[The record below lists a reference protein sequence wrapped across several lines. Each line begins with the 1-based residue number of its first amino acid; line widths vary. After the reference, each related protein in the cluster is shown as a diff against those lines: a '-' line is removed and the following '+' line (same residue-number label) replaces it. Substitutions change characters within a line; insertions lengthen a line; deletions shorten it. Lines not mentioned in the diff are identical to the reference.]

1 MQLYTSK
8 PFTSNPIKNDGSTM
22 IAAGTIDTNI
32 ASSVSVSGLATPIVN
47 TTPTSGVLQGV
58 IKPTVGNYLYNND
71 APVTFTS
78 TTLAGSGN
86 TSLGHGTLDSNDYNP
101 FQQYERYNITS
112 YSASGTVTRGGSAGT
127 SVLGSGISGG
137 APAGKLAD
145 NEVSTAGE
153 FMVMVN
159 GMVPSGFRY

>member
-22 IAAGTIDTNI
+22 IAAGTVDTTI
-32 ASSVSVSGLATPIVN
+32 TSAVSVSGLATPVFP

-71 APVTFTS
+71 NPVTFTS

-86 TSLGHGTLDSNDYNP
+86 TSLGHGTLDNNDYNP
-101 FQQYERYNITS
+101 FQQYERYNITA
-112 YSASGTVTRGGSAGT
+112 YSASGNATKGVNAGT
-127 SVLGSGISGG
+127 AVLGSGITGG
-137 APAGKLAD
+137 AAGKLAD
-145 NEVSTAGE
+145 SEVATAGE